1 MKKYIQIGAAL
12 GALGVCIGAF
22 GAHGLQKFLETNGN
36 ADTFET
42 ATKYL
47 FYHAIALVMLG
58 LMPANKWTK
67 RSALAFQIGILIF
80 SGSLY
85 LICFTLIK
93 TFGATAPLGGVSLI
107 IGWLFMLL
115 GARSEK

>member
-93 TFGATAPLGGVSLI
+93 TFGATAPIGGVSLI
-107 IGWLFMLL
+107 LGWLFMLL

>member
-12 GALGVCIGAF
+12 GALSVGIGAF
-22 GAHGLQKFLETNGN
+22 GAHGLEKFLVTNDN

-42 ATKYL
+42 ASKYL
-47 FYHAIALVMLG
+47 FYHALALILLG

-67 RSALAFQIGILIF
+67 RSAVAFQIGILIF

-93 TFGATAPLGGVSLI
+93 TFGATAPFGGLSLI
-107 IGWLFMLL
+107 AGWICMFL
-115 GARSEK
+115 GARFEK

>member
-1 MKKYIQIGAAL
+1 MKKYIQIGAVL

-22 GAHGLQKFLETNGN
+22 GAHGLEKFLETHGN

-47 FYHAIALVMLG
+47 FYHALALILLG
-58 LMPANKWTK
+58 LMPENKWSK

-93 TFGATAPLGGVSLI
+93 TFGATAPIGGLSLI
-107 IGWLFMLL
+107 LGWVFMFLS
-115 GARSEK
+115 ARE